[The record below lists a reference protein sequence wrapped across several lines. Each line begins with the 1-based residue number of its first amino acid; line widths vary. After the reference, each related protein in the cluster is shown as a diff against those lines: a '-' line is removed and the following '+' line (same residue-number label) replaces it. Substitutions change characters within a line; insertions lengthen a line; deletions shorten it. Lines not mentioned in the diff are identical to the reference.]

1 MWSIWGSFWS
11 ESRRNRSRR
20 DEVRSARCGVR
31 SVRDEVL
38 TIDGSYGEGGGQILR
53 TALALSAILGR
64 PVELVKIRAGRKNPG
79 LQPQHLAC
87 VRALA
92 EITGAEVQGA
102 ERGSHMLHFEP
113 GPIIGGLR
121 RFDIGTAGAVSLVFQ
136 TILAPLAW
144 AGSPSALTMTGG
156 THVPWSPPAPYVSE
170 VFLPITARMG
180 VLASWQVER
189 AGFYPRGGGEVRAA
203 VKPSMRLTPLDLS
216 DRGAMLAIRGLS
228 AVARLPRRIAERQA
242 AHVRRRLADAGY
254 ATVEIEIQELDAAC
268 PGDALFLWAEFER
281 SRAGFGALGERGKPA
296 ERVADEATDAL
307 LQFLAGEAAIDPH
320 LADQLAILMA
330 LAPGRSVLT
339 TTRVSQHLLTNLWT
353 IQQFIPLSIS
363 LAGGMGQPGRVII
376 DGAGIATPSKAPT
389 AAACA

>member
-1 MWSIWGSFWS
+1 M
-11 ESRRNRSRR
+11 
-20 DEVRSARCGVR
+20 
-31 SVRDEVL
+31 L

-53 TALALSAILGR
+53 TALAFSAILGR
-64 PVELVKIRAGRKNPG
+64 PVELVKIRGGRKNPG

-92 EITGAEVQGA
+92 EIAGAEVQGA
-102 ERGSHMLHFEP
+102 ERGSPHLRFRP
-113 GPIIGGLR
+113 GPITGGSR
-121 RFDIGTAGAVSLVFQ
+121 RFDVGTAGALSLVFQ
-136 TILAPLAW
+136 TILAPLAC
-144 AGSPSALTMTGG
+144 ATTPSSLTMTGG
-156 THVPWSPPAPYVSE
+156 THVRWSPSAPYVSE

-180 VLASWQVER
+180 VLASWQVQR

-203 VKPSMRLTPLDLS
+203 VQPSMRLAALDLS
-216 DRGAMLAIRGLS
+216 DRGKMLAIRGLS
-228 AVARLPRRIAERQA
+228 AIARLPRRIAERQA
-242 AHVRRRLADAGY
+242 AHVRRRLAEAGY
-254 ATVEIEIQELDAAC
+254 PAVEIEIQELDAAC

-307 LQFLAGEAAIDPH
+307 LQFLAGDAATDSH

-339 TTRVSQHLLTNLWT
+339 TARVSQHLLTNLWT
-353 IQQFIPLSIS
+353 IQQFLPLSIS
-363 LAGGMGQPGRVII
+363 LEGGMGQPGRVTI
-376 DGAGIATPSKAPT
+376 DGAGFAASSKAGT